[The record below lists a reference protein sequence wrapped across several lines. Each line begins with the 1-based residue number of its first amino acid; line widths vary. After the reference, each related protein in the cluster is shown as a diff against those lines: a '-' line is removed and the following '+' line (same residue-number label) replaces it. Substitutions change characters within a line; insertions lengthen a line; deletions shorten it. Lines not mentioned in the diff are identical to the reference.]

1 LSRAS
6 RRAALAA
13 IGLGV
18 IAVAVVLAV
27 GRSPRGHGHRP
38 PTTRTQT
45 PPTQT
50 TPATPG
56 PPAQPAPAGQEFG
69 VNVNRLFNDR
79 IYTVAQIDGQLQA
92 LARTG
97 AALARSDALWEAAE
111 PAPPVNGV
119 HRYQWSFDD
128 EIAGA
133 LAAHGLR
140 WLPIIDYSAPWAQ
153 SIPGQDHSPPR
164 VPADYAAYA
173 AALAA
178 RYGPRGSF
186 WLAHPALTPEPVQTY
201 EIWNEPDNG
210 QFWAPAP
217 DPSRYAELYRQAR
230 NAITTVD
237 PNARV
242 IVGGLT
248 TPTTFLPAMLSADPQ
263 LQGHIDG
270 VAVHPYGN
278 PAVVLGKLRADRAAL
293 VSLGLAAVPM
303 YVTEFGW
310 TTQPAGALNY
320 APAARRPA
328 YITRT
333 LAALG
338 HLDCGIAASLLY
350 TWVTPEHDAGDS
362 QDWYGIHPPTGGS
375 TPDTA
380 AFTAGLQEATAPAP
394 PIRLCPG
401 G

>member
-1 LSRAS
+1 
-6 RRAALAA
+6 
-13 IGLGV
+13 V
-18 IAVAVVLAV
+18 IAVVVVLLV
-27 GRSPRGHGHRP
+27 GRSPRGHGHP
-38 PTTRTQT
+38 T
-45 PPTQT
+45 PPTPTQT
-50 TPATPG
+50 AAATPG
-56 PPAQPAPAGQEFG
+56 PPAQPAPATEQFG

-79 IYTVAQIDGQLQA
+79 TYTVAQIDGQLQA
-92 LARTG
+92 LAQTG
-97 AALARSDALWEAAE
+97 ARLARSDALWEAAE

-119 HRYQWSFDD
+119 HRYQWAFAD

-153 SIPGQDHSPPR
+153 SIPGRDHSPPR

-173 AALAA
+173 AELAA
-178 RYGPRGSF
+178 RYGATGSF
-186 WLAHPALTPEPVQTY
+186 WLAHPGLSPQPVQTY

-210 QFWAPAP
+210 QFWTPTP

-248 TPTTFLPAMLSADPQ
+248 VPKTFLPAMISADPQ

-278 PAVVLGKLRADRAAL
+278 PAVVLEKLRADRAAL

-310 TTQPAGALNY
+310 TTHPAGALNY
-320 APAARRPA
+320 TPASQRPA

-333 LAALG
+333 LTALG
-338 HLDCGIAASLLY
+338 HLDCGVAASLLY
-350 TWVTPEHDAGDS
+350 TWVTPERDASDS
-362 QDWYGIHPPTGGS
+362 QDWYGIHAPTGGS

-380 AFTAGLQEATAPAP
+380 AFMAGLRQATEPAPA
-394 PIRLCPG
+394 IRLCPG

>member
-1 LSRAS
+1 M
-6 RRAALAA
+6 
-13 IGLGV
+13 
-18 IAVAVVLAV
+18 
-27 GRSPRGHGHRP
+27 
-38 PTTRTQT
+38 
-45 PPTQT
+45 
-50 TPATPG
+50 PATPPAPRQAPSTAAG
-56 PPAQPAPAGQEFG
+56 PPAQPAPVGEQFG

-79 IYTVAQIDGQLQA
+79 TYTVAQIDGQLQA

-97 AALARSDALWEAAE
+97 ARLARSDALWEAAE
-111 PAPPVNGV
+111 PTPPVNGV
-119 HRYQWSFDD
+119 HRYQWAFDD

-133 LAAHGLR
+133 LAGHGLK

-153 SIPGQDHSPPR
+153 SIPGQDHSPPW

-178 RYGPRGSF
+178 RFGPRGSF
-186 WLAHPALTPEPVQTY
+186 WLAHPGLTPEPVQTY

-248 TPTTFLPAMLSADPQ
+248 MPTTFLPAMLGADPQ
-263 LQGHIDG
+263 LLGHIDG
-270 VAVHPYGN
+270 VAVHPYGG
-278 PAVVLGKLRADRAAL
+278 PAVVLDKLRADRAAL

-310 TTQPAGALNY
+310 TTQPPGALNY
-320 APAARRPA
+320 VPAARRPA

-350 TWVTPEHDAGDS
+350 TWVTPARDVSNS
-362 QDWYGIHPPTGGS
+362 QDWYGINLPTGAG
-375 TPDTA
+375 TPDTT
-380 AFTAGLQEATAPAP
+380 AFTVGLQQAIEPAP